1 MSRIEVES
9 GDLLNYPV
17 QAVDEQ
23 DHVGGLRGR
32 RGAAC
37 PHRGAR
43 SAAASAGAALNGLR
57 GSSGRRSGR

>member
-43 SAAASAGAALNGLR
+43 FRR
-57 GSSGRRSGR
+57 GERGRRAQRPSRLFR